1 MADDGSLVV
10 RIWAGSEPGQYVVQ
24 AEGSSRDGQGQF
36 QADLTRLEK
45 LATELTSSRDER
57 PDEAFSQAE
66 RIGNELFRAVFTG
79 DIKSI
84 YDEMLAGANHGSD
97 LRIVLKLDGAPQL
110 MDLPWEFL
118 NDGISFVVLKASIV
132 RYLNVAQRCRP
143 WQVSGKVRMLAVG
156 SSGPSG
162 YAPLDIAGESAGI
175 AHAIRSVGKQG
186 LAKVVWAKPTLADLN
201 EKLGQGEFNIL
212 HFFGHGDRDEPTG
225 ESGLVFVTGTGQT
238 DLVKGRDLGAL
249 LAGHESLQLV
259 VLNACEAARTDRRD
273 PAKGV
278 ASELVRA
285 GIPAVVAMQGA
296 ISDRAASMFASTF
309 YQLLIDNGRP
319 VDAALRSARHGLFA
333 GDRKHLEWATPVLFS
348 RTQDDR
354 IFEFTGKKFPALDS
368 TPADQLAPVGTESS
382 GSATGGGGQP
392 EQSTPPA
399 PDQDLAKIFGS
410 GSPPTDDPGQPPQIV
425 PAPGTP
431 GPPGTPAPEPAA
443 TEGLTAPP
451 RMLRSTKELIE
462 KAIRETDRGSEDLPP
477 AAGFDPVIDDAEPPA
492 PWPPAALQPATTQPA
507 VTQNPASPSL
517 AAVLGGTW
525 VVQLQ
530 APQYGVTTMTVTLI
544 AFSPGQGQFEGNVWG
559 TPVLVRGNWW
569 SAGNQLQLQGAR
581 IIDGPFPQQS
591 AYAVNLAF
599 GSWNYQQLVGMTTVG
614 EQTIWTRQ
622 S

>member
-10 RIWAGSEPGQYVVQ
+10 RIWAGSGPGQYVAQ
-24 AEGSSRDGQGQF
+24 AEGSSRDGQSQF

-45 LATELTSSRDER
+45 LATELMSSRDER
-57 PDEAFSQAE
+57 PDYAFSQAE
-66 RIGNELFRAVFTG
+66 KLGNELFRAVFTG

-84 YDEMLAGANHGSD
+84 YDEMLAGADHGSD

-118 NDGISFVVLKASIV
+118 NDGISFIVLKASVV

-162 YAPLDIAGESAGI
+162 YAPLDVAGESAGI
-175 AHAIRSVGKQG
+175 AHAIRSVEKQG
-186 LAKVVWAKPTLADLN
+186 LAKVVWAKSTLADLN

-225 ESGLVFVTGTGQT
+225 ESGLVFVTGTGQA

-382 GSATGGGGQP
+382 GSAPGGGQP
-392 EQSTPPA
+392 EPSAPPA
-399 PDQDLAKIFGS
+399 PEQDLAEISGS
-410 GSPPTDDPGQPPQIV
+410 GSPPADNPDQPTQAV
-425 PAPGTP
+425 P
-431 GPPGTPAPEPAA
+431 
-443 TEGLTAPP
+443 
-451 RMLRSTKELIE
+451 
-462 KAIRETDRGSEDLPP
+462 PP
-477 AAGFDPVIDDAEPPA
+477 AAGFDPVTSDGEPPATKSGPFGIGESAAPEPTAPESAAPPA

-507 VTQNPASPSL
+507 VAQYPASPPLTPSL

-530 APQYGVTTMTVTLI
+530 APQYGMTTMTVTLI

-559 TPVLVRGNWW
+559 APVLVRGNWW
-569 SAGNQLQLQGAR
+569 STGNQLQLQGAR

-591 AYAVNLAF
+591 PYGVNLTF
-599 GSWNYQQLVGMTTVG
+599 GSWNSQQLVGMTTVG
-614 EQTIWTRQ
+614 EQTLWTRQ